1 MVTVGEE
8 DTIVEAVAIEDLIEV
23 GVAVDLTIV
32 GEEVEV
38 VVTPHITMSPATTV
52 VTQIDILP
60 VVIELTIPIRNL
72 IDQ

>member
-8 DTIVEAVAIEDLIEV
+8 DTIVEAVAIGDLIGVE
-23 GVAVDLTIV
+23 VAVDLTIV

-38 VVTPHITMSPATTV
+38 VVTHITMSPATTV
-52 VTQIDILP
+52 ATQIDILP
-60 VVIELTIPIRNL
+60 VVIELMIPIRNL